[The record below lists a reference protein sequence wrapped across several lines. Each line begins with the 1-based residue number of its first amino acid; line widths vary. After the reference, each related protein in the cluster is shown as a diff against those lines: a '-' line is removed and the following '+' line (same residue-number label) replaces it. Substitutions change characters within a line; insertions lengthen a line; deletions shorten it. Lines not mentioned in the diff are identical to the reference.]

1 MTSAYKTLAGLL
13 LLPLFAFSGNGKTL
27 TGNEN
32 TTGAN
37 GEEDSEAKRDTASA
51 VVLYDAGAKFM
62 PTAAYDVEFYTNMID
77 SLVRVDPI
85 PVYLVNQLN
94 VYRNLTKRNR
104 SELFHV
110 VDSIF
115 QAPMVPQPVLNA
127 VNIYLTALERE
138 LAAPV
143 GFYAHVPEDKSPYP
157 ANAFYNDW
165 NTSVA
170 HPERNNLAAFDSV
183 LTLRLVDHDQNC
195 GFEVPYHGILTSHF
209 GWRWG
214 RNHNGTDINL
224 DVWDPVKAAF
234 PGVVRVARFYKG
246 YGRVVVIRHHNGLE
260 TLYAHLHRFKVKS
273 GDEVEAGDVVG
284 LGGSSGNSTA
294 SHLHFE
300 MRFQG
305 VPINPATVINFGKG
319 ILKQEVIHLRRDGS
333 VLAVVPDRE
342 SPSEI
347 VYEVQKGDYLYKIA
361 REQGVTI
368 EDIRTAN
375 NLKRNQALSVGQKLR
390 LGT

>member
-1 MTSAYKTLAGLL
+1 MMKLPYYILAALL
-13 LLPLFAFSGNGKTL
+13 LLPLFAFSGNGNTPN
-27 TGNEN
+27 GNGDKSPDEN
-32 TTGAN
+32 RP
-37 GEEDSEAKRDTASA
+37 AKRDTATA
-51 VVLYDAGAKFM
+51 VVVYDADAKFM
-62 PTAAYDVEFYTNMID
+62 PTAAYDVAFYTEMID
-77 SLVRVDPI
+77 SLVMLDPI
-85 PVYLVNQLN
+85 PVHLVNQLN
-94 VYRNLTKRNR
+94 VYRNLTKRKR

-115 QAPMVPQPVLNA
+115 QAPMVPKPILNA

-143 GFYAHVPEDKSPYP
+143 GFYAYVPEDDSPYP
-157 ANAFYNDW
+157 AHAFYNDW
-165 NTSVA
+165 NTHVA

-183 LTLRLVDHDQNC
+183 LTLRLVDYDQNC
-195 GFEVPYHGILTSHF
+195 GFEVPYQGILTSHF

-214 RNHNGTDINL
+214 RSHNGTDINL

-234 PGVVRVARFYKG
+234 PGVVRVSKFYKG

-260 TLYAHLHRFKVKS
+260 TLYAHLHRLKVKP

-319 ILKQEVIHLRRDGS
+319 TLKQEVINLKRDGS

-368 EDIRTAN
+368 EEIRTAN
-375 NLKRNQALSVGQKLR
+375 NLKRNQNLSVGQKLR
-390 LGT
+390 VGT